1 MKAHHG
7 RVGTKDVST
16 LQDWFDEGGQ
26 FSKES
31 EDTNMKIQGWWLLA
45 LAVLAPSACGGG
57 ESDDAPPG
65 GEIPPLALTRV
76 FAQVAM
82 SQPVA
87 MVQLPDEDGY
97 WYVVEQ
103 SGRVLRFA
111 NRDDASA
118 GMFADIRDRVASG
131 GEAGLLGMAFDPC
144 FADSGGVYL
153 SYTRAGAPLTSVI
166 SRFTSR
172 DGGVTLDP
180 ASEQVL
186 LTVEQP
192 YSNHNGGNIAFGP
205 DGLLYIGLGDGGS
218 GGDPHGHAQNTQT
231 LLGALLRIDVCGH
244 AGYDIPPDNPF
255 AQGGGRGEIYAY
267 GLRNPWRWSF
277 DRKTGDLWLADVGQ
291 GAWEEVDRIVR
302 GGNYGWNLR
311 EGAHCYSGD
320 CNQAGL
326 IDPVA
331 EYSHAEG
338 CSITGGYVYRGQRIA
353 ALRGTYLYAD
363 YCSGKLWG
371 LTTQGGYQSRLLL
384 DSGLNVSSFGE
395 DNDGEVYVIDHR
407 GGIYRV
413 EQ

>member
-1 MKAHHG
+1 MNK
-7 RVGTKDVST
+7 
-16 LQDWFDEGGQ
+16 
-26 FSKES
+26 
-31 EDTNMKIQGWWLLA
+31 QGWWVLLLA
-45 LAVLAPSACGGG
+45 GLISTACSGS
-57 ESDDAPPG
+57 ESDDELRG
-65 GEIPPLALTRV
+65 SESRSLVLTRV

-87 MVQLPDEDGY
+87 MAQAPDDDDY

-103 SGRVLRFA
+103 GGRVLRIGE
-111 NRDDASA
+111 RDNVSA
-118 GMFADIRDRVASG
+118 AGVFVDLRDRVVNG
-131 GEAGLLGMAFDPC
+131 GEAGLLGIAFDPR
-144 FADSGGVYL
+144 FEKNGEVYL
-153 SYTRAGAPLTSVI
+153 SYTRSGSPLTSVI
-166 SRFTSR
+166 SRFISR
-172 DGGVTLDP
+172 DEGVTLDL
-180 ASEQVL
+180 ASEHVL

-192 YSNHNGGNIAFGP
+192 YANHNGGNIAFGP
-205 DGLLYIGLGDGGS
+205 DGYLYIGLGDGGS
-218 GGDPHGHAQNTQT
+218 GGDPDGNGQNTQT
-231 LLGALLRIDVCGH
+231 LLGALLRIDVRGH
-244 AGYDIPPDNPF
+244 DVYGIPSDNPF
-255 AQGGGRGEIYAY
+255 AQGGGRGEIYAW

-291 GAWEEVDRIVR
+291 GEWEEVDRVVR

-338 CSITGGYVYRGQRIA
+338 CSITGGYVYRGKRIKN
-353 ALRGTYLYAD
+353 LRGAYLYAD

-371 LTTQGGYQSRLLL
+371 LTMQDDAYQSRLLL
-384 DSGLNVSSFGE
+384 DSDLNVSSFGE
-395 DNDGEVYVIDHR
+395 GNDGEVYVIDHR